1 MALELNSQA
10 IPDLKYEL
18 NLNITGLATN
28 CVFKAYQ
35 YVGGVKTY
43 YEHLDKTILAID
55 ISESGADEQAA
66 AYGIM
71 VALQSYIDAK
81 NY

>member
-1 MALELNSQA
+1 MAIELVSQA

-18 NLNITGLATN
+18 VLNITGLMTN

-43 YEHLDKTILAID
+43 YPHLDKVILAID
-55 ISESGADEQAA
+55 ISQSGVEEQQAA
-66 AYGIM
+66 YSIM
-71 VALQSYIDAK
+71 QALQTYIDQK

>member
-1 MALELNSQA
+1 MAIELISQS

-18 NLNITGLATN
+18 VLNITGLMTN

-43 YEHLDKTILAID
+43 YPHLDKTILAID
-55 ISESGADEQAA
+55 ISESGVDEQTA

-71 VALQSYIDAK
+71 VALQNYINAK

>member
-1 MALELNSQA
+1 MDLSLLSQA
-10 IPDLKYEL
+10 NPDVKYEL
-18 NLNITGLATN
+18 NLNISGLMTN

-43 YEHLDKTILAID
+43 YPHLDQTILALD
-55 ISESGADEQAA
+55 ISESGPEEQTA
-66 AYGIM
+66 AYYIM
-71 VALQSYIDAK
+71 EALQNYINAK

>member
-1 MALELNSQA
+1 MTIELTSQA

-18 NLNITGLATN
+18 VLNITGLMTN

-35 YVGGVKTY
+35 YVGGVKTFFP
-43 YEHLDKTILAID
+43 HLDKTILAID
-55 ISESGADEQAA
+55 ISESGTEEQTA
-66 AYGIM
+66 AYYIM
-71 VALQSYIDAK
+71 EALQNYINAK